1 MDQPEHAFGQN
12 LFLLLRLSFF
22 FYRYRG
28 SQDLPLNELKP
39 KSLESII
46 EAWTSTEKP
55 EKKHHEHGGLLC
67 FLAVNSACVMTKEL
81 VHFEQKDQG
90 LFWSLRQSADF
101 QGPYALFC

>member
-1 MDQPEHAFGQN
+1 M
-12 LFLLLRLSFF
+12 
-22 FYRYRG
+22 
-28 SQDLPLNELKP
+28 PLNELKP

-67 FLAVNSACVMTKEL
+67 FLAVNSDCVMTKEL